1 MRKVCAT
8 LPMCYSNSSPSCF
21 ANSAHFGV
29 QFVTPS
35 PNVGPIRRTPIFGPI
50 PHTPQAL
57 FPLQLVALAIF
68 CSHSS
73 PIEFN
78 RQSIFLPIY
87 FVHRCFSPICSTLG
101 PELVVVYSSLFQTPH
116 PKCWA
121 AHHHKWYAHRVIDL
135 PDKSLK
141 YLHDFGG
148 ERCFFLVFFYPGGE
162 RSPRLWGREVF
173 LL

>member
-1 MRKVCAT
+1 MTQPHSIPMASHAADAQSMRHT
-8 LPMCYSNSSPSCF
+8 
-21 ANSAHFGV
+21 ANVLFEFVPHLFCQFGT
-29 QFVTPS
+29 FW
-35 PNVGPIRRTPIFGPI
+35 GPIRHTLTQCWPTSSHTYFGSNTSHPLR
-50 PHTPQAL
+50 L
-57 FPLQLVALAIF
+57 FPPSNW
-68 CSHSS
+68 SHLPYFV
-73 PIEFN
+73 PIH
-78 RQSIFLPIY
+78 RQSNFLPIY

-148 ERCFFLVFFYPGGE
+148 ERCFF
-162 RSPRLWGREVF
+162 
-173 LL
+173 